1 MMNSHI
7 YVYLKMSIYSYCG
20 YQQQQQQKMGVPVV
34 QGTHRYICLNRGQI
48 FTTRVKTAPIFVAH
62 PQYISSQG
70 LGSESPRTH
79 LSTCDDLD
87 LTHLN
92 VRRS

>member
-1 MMNSHI
+1 MISHKASAMI
-7 YVYLKMSIYSYCG
+7 VLSVHSMLLQNLIKAAGDGTFAISEA
-20 YQQQQQQKMGVPVV
+20 VV
-34 QGTHRYICLNRGQI
+34 NLCSFLLTLNNQDIIRT
-48 FTTRVKTAPIFVAH
+48 F
-62 PQYISSQG
+62 G